1 MKVYFKNK
9 LGVSFTVKLEKN
21 KTIEDFVIKIQ
32 DDGGIE
38 KVRLN
43 VITSLYNCGTDLTD
57 FLFRD
62 IDKEI
67 TLVSVIEP
75 DDSLLH
81 MNALYQEVRFKDIQN
96 KVFTE
101 VK

>member
-9 LGVSFTVKLEKN
+9 LVVSFTVELEKN
-21 KTIEDFVIKIQ
+21 KTIEDIVIKIQ

>member
-9 LGVSFTVKLEKN
+9 LGVSFRVELEKN

-32 DDGGIE
+32 DDRGIE

>member
-9 LGVSFTVKLEKN
+9 LGVSFTVELEKN
-21 KTIEDFVIKIQ
+21 KTIEDIVIKIQ

-43 VITSLYNCGTDLTD
+43 VITSLYNCGTGLTD

-62 IDKEI
+62 IDKEV

>member
-1 MKVYFKNK
+1 M
-9 LGVSFTVKLEKN
+9 TEDVKWLN
-21 KTIEDFVIKIQ
+21 VIKIQ

-43 VITSLYNCGTDLTD
+43 VITSLYNYGTDLTD

>member
-1 MKVYFKNK
+1 M
-9 LGVSFTVKLEKN
+9 TEDVKWLN
-21 KTIEDFVIKIQ
+21 VIKIQ

>member
-1 MKVYFKNK
+1 M
-9 LGVSFTVKLEKN
+9 
-21 KTIEDFVIKIQ
+21 
-32 DDGGIE
+32 
-38 KVRLN
+38 
-43 VITSLYNCGTDLTD
+43 ITSLYNCGTDLTD

>member
-9 LGVSFTVKLEKN
+9 LGVSFTVELEKN
-21 KTIEDFVIKIQ
+21 KTIKDFVIKIQ
-32 DDGGIE
+32 DDRGIE